1 MGRYLIVANQTL
13 GGEELL
19 REVEERIERGEARF
33 HVVVPMVEP
42 TLEATDW
49 APQDPAFGIPR
60 RTAATTGAVE
70 EARRRSEHRLHA
82 MIESITSLGGDA
94 DGEVGSTDPVRAV
107 SSVLDREGFDEVIVS
122 TLPAGISRWLKLD
135 LASRVARLADCPVTT
150 IEAGT

>member
-1 MGRYLIVANQTL
+1 MSRYLIVANQTL
-13 GGEELL
+13 GGGQLL
-19 REVEERIERGEARF
+19 REVEERVARGEARF

-49 APQDPAFGIPR
+49 APQDPAFGIPV
-60 RTAATTGAVE
+60 RTAASTGALE
-70 EARRRSEHRLHA
+70 EARRRSEHRLQA
-82 MIESITSLGGDA
+82 MVASITALGGQA

-107 SSVLDREGFDEVIVS
+107 SSVLDREAFDEVIIS

-135 LASRVARLADCPVTT
+135 LASRVARLAHCPVTT